1 MKETL
6 HKGNSY
12 ASVPSYLHIS
22 NDIDASSLS
31 SCSTEKCANFMLN
44 GCSLHTLLSKSYN
57 NLLQITK
64 RFQSSLINF
73 NKTNLTVLNNINLDN
88 ELKIDQNIFDDET
101 QLSILNPLHSPLV
114 IYLDRI
120 LNYFNTTSDKNDLTV
135 EQNELTFIEHNL
147 TNMWKYFNE
156 IILNMKMNSKQF
168 NLADDFMKLVDN
180 VSLLTFIF
188 NYCIS

>member
-1 MKETL
+1 M
-6 HKGNSY
+6 
-12 ASVPSYLHIS
+12 
-22 NDIDASSLS
+22 
-31 SCSTEKCANFMLN
+31 
-44 GCSLHTLLSKSYN
+44 
-57 NLLQITK
+57 
-64 RFQSSLINF
+64 
-73 NKTNLTVLNNINLDN
+73 DN
-88 ELKIDQNIFDDET
+88 ELNIDHNIFDDET
-101 QLSILNPLHSPLV
+101 QLSIFNPLHSPLV

-120 LNYFNTTSDKNDLTV
+120 LNYFNTTSDKNDLTI